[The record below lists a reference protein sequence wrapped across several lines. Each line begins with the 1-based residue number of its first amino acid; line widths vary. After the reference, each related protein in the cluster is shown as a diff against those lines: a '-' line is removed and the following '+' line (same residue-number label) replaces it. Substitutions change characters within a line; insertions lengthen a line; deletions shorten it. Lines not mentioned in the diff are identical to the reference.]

1 MTTPTV
7 VNGKVFV
14 GAQYALSIFGNSLFL
29 GRTNHHAER
38 RFLYQ
43 LRHGHA
49 RGCNPQLDPF
59 IIRWT
64 GPPKP
69 RIQPLTALSS

>member
-29 GRTNHHAER
+29 ATPVISPAGGLFTN
-38 RFLYQ
+38 
-43 LRHGHA
+43 
-49 RGCNPQLDPF
+49 
-59 IIRWT
+59 
-64 GPPKP
+64 
-69 RIQPLTALSS
+69 SS